1 MAEINTKTLKT
12 GDDAEYEL
20 IYWPGI
26 PGRGEFV
33 RLLFEEAGVPYKDHA
48 RTPDQAVAKVLA
60 LTDLKNVG
68 DDSNPPILAPPAL
81 KHGNVILSQTPNIL
95 IYLAPKLGL
104 SPPATETAFYH
115 LNQAALTILDGFSNE
130 VHETHHPIAVSMY
143 YEDQKEE
150 AKKRSKAF
158 IEERAPK
165 FLAYVQRLLDSKTSG
180 DGPWLHGDRVTY
192 VDLVLFQLKNS
203 GKYDGVFK
211 LYEAVKERPNI
222 KSYLASD
229 RRAKY
234 ADGLYRHYPEL
245 EDTIEVEPAAAAQ
258 SQNAADDDD
267 GWGDFEVAEPV
278 TSKSG
283 GTAPTY
289 QQPSSQTIAWPGIAA
304 AQTASMPLTSSRYGG
319 GDTHS
324 QLHHVQDQKEQKQH
338 QHHEVEDVWSL
349 PKSKRKNPVQWQ
361 ATDPGVLFNADDFE
375 LEDGE
380 FEGESD
386 NEFGD
391 FETVKQEASPNN
403 ITAEVTS
410 APVQV
415 PPQPSMPSM
424 DLPSLDDPIPV
435 QQSPSSKSGPS
446 DFTGA
451 LRFGASV
458 PANSEPKRSWAQ
470 DLDLTAFE
478 KHAMPTKVQHKPQ
491 PKAQTTMQ
499 AATSKSS
506 NVWAMSS
513 NDDEWAAWDDAS
525 YSGVN
530 TNAAA
535 SDTAPVTSSWDWDS
549 IENPAENT
557 ITSSDSTP
565 PPVNVPPPSILLSL
579 FPDLLRSGGT
589 LFKTMSG
596 QSGSVKEQ
604 ILSDPKATQFLQGY
618 ILLATTAA
626 RIMAGRKHRWH
637 RDKILAKSMSISA
650 AGSKGMKLAGV
661 DKTQVAREDREA
673 ADVVA
678 VWREQVGR
686 LRSAVTVANA
696 AAHANLRVP
705 ELSETLSAHT
715 AKMVGTAPKACVIC
729 GLKRD
734 ERIAKVD
741 FDVEDSFGEWWTEH
755 WGHRACKN
763 FWIEHEKK
771 LRQR

>member
-1 MAEINTKTLKT
+1 MSADLFAEFSQQS
-12 GDDAEYEL
+12 AEPNPTTQTVQSSSYQ
-20 IYWPGI
+20 
-26 PGRGEFV
+26 
-33 RLLFEEAGVPYKDHA
+33 
-48 RTPDQAVAKVLA
+48 T
-60 LTDLKNVG
+60 TVG
-68 DDSNPPILAPPAL
+68 SPAPQHWANF
-81 KHGNVILSQTPNIL
+81 GS
-95 IYLAPKLGL
+95 
-104 SPPATETAFYH
+104 S
-115 LNQAALTILDGFSNE
+115 
-130 VHETHHPIAVSMY
+130 
-143 YEDQKEE
+143 DQKDF
-150 AKKRSKAF
+150 S
-158 IEERAPK
+158 
-165 FLAYVQRLLDSKTSG
+165 SG
-180 DGPWLHGDRVTY
+180 LPSHVAHTQQQWSSFPL
-192 VDLVLFQLKNS
+192 Q
-203 GKYDGVFK
+203 
-211 LYEAVKERPNI
+211 
-222 KSYLASD
+222 
-229 RRAKY
+229 
-234 ADGLYRHYPEL
+234 
-245 EDTIEVEPAAAAQ
+245 PAAAAQ
-258 SQNAADDDD
+258 SQNAADEDD

-278 TSKSG
+278 ALQSA
-283 GTAPTY
+283 GTGQTY
-289 QQPSSQTIAWPGIAA
+289 QQPSSQTIAWPEIAA
-304 AQTASMPLTSSRYGG
+304 AQTASMPVTSDSYGD
-319 GDTHS
+319 GDTRS
-324 QLHHVQDQKEQKQH
+324 QLRHLREQKQQKQH

-391 FETVKQEASPNN
+391 FETVKQEAPANN
-403 ITAEVTS
+403 SAAEMTS
-410 APVQV
+410 APAPV
-415 PPQPSMPSM
+415 PPQPSTPSM
-424 DLPSLDDPIPV
+424 DLLSLDDPIPV
-435 QQSPSSKSGPS
+435 QQSPSSKSNPS
-446 DFTGA
+446 GSTGA
-451 LRFGASV
+451 LRFGASA
-458 PANSEPKRSWAQ
+458 PANSEPKRSWTQ
-470 DLDLTAFE
+470 DMEFTTFE
-478 KHAMPTKVQHKPQ
+478 KYAMPTKMQHKPQ
-491 PKAQTTMQ
+491 PKTQTTIQ

-506 NVWAMSS
+506 NVWATSS

-525 YSGVN
+525 SSGVN
-530 TNAAA
+530 TNVAA
-535 SDTAPVTSSWDWDS
+535 SDTTPVTSPWDWNS

-579 FPDLLRSGGT
+579 FPDLLHSGGT

-637 RDKILAKSMSISA
+637 RDKILAKSMSISV